1 MNPFNTLLGDSSKI
15 NYRNAEFHELGVRD
29 WRGYSPELLCTKL
42 HQLDWE
48 FKSDSV
54 QDFWNEFENQLI
66 NLVDEIVPLVSF
78 TNNCGT
84 INQNPT
90 SIQNL
95 INVRKRLLKSIK
107 LRPCAE
113 KLGRIRSIN
122 KEIKTFYYKSNTLV
136 ISI

>member
-1 MNPFNTLLGDSSKI
+1 METHFCFSPLTKQSILDHVYVKDYYTIRELSLVWPVFGDHAVVMFNLS
-15 NYRNAEFHELGVRD
+15 HEKEREESTIRRD

-78 TNNCGT
+78 NNNCVT
-84 INQNPT
+84 IN
-90 SIQNL
+90 
-95 INVRKRLLKSIK
+95 
-107 LRPCAE
+107 
-113 KLGRIRSIN
+113 
-122 KEIKTFYYKSNTLV
+122 
-136 ISI
+136 